1 MGFQDGAG
9 TSWDLLLIRSWG
21 GQVYLLLSP
30 TLSLLQGEGDM
41 VGQWGGG
48 RGREG
53 AGSSIAEAPRA
64 LMGPIL
70 LS

>member
-48 RGREG
+48 GGGRVLG
-53 AGSSIAEAPRA
+53 QA
-64 LMGPIL
+64 
-70 LS
+70 

>member
-41 VGQWGGG
+41 GG
-48 RGREG
+48 REREG

-64 LMGPIL
+64 LMRPIL